1 MDKRKL
7 LRDKIEMECS
17 QYCRNIL
24 RKRTGTFKDDVEK
37 VETYKKL
44 SRSAIRHCEDI
55 SEKGVEILLI
65 FPNLL
70 MYFYQKWIRQERS
83 MDENVSNTI
92 DKIITAYMQAESE
105 ENEYETSGIKGF
117 LKRNGLNTENREYVE
132 VMQEQSPE

>member
-7 LRDKIEMECS
+7 LRDKIEMECR

-44 SRSAIRHCEDI
+44 SGSAIRHCEDI

-70 MYFYQKWIRQERS
+70 MYFYQKWIRQERP

-92 DKIITAYMQAESE
+92 DKIITAYMQAERE
-105 ENEYETSGIKGF
+105 ENEYETSGIDNKA
-117 LKRNGLNTENREYVE
+117 
-132 VMQEQSPE
+132 S

>member
-7 LRDKIEMECS
+7 LRDKIEMECR

-44 SRSAIRHCEDI
+44 SRLAIRNCEDI

-105 ENEYETSGIKGF
+105 ENEYETSGI
-117 LKRNGLNTENREYVE
+117 NNRA
-132 VMQEQSPE
+132 S